1 MLYEIRRSGQVICH
15 SSVPD
20 LGYPRDIIKDMEENG
35 MFLYCDGKR
44 VKKRGMK
51 ENNEPDKHI

>member
-1 MLYEIRRSGQVICH
+1 MLYEIRRSGEVMCS

-20 LGYPRDIIKDMEENG
+20 LGYPRDIIKDMEKNG

-44 VKKRGMK
+44 VKNRGLK
-51 ENNEPDKHI
+51 VSNEPDKHI